1 MYFFLRLK
9 PNILCSGN
17 LCTFSSSYILG
28 SCNGEGKGHSPNNI
42 IDHKGL
48 AVACDVMQL
57 VTGVWSILI
66 QALSELLGNLKE
78 KKVWEEQGGFTYKGR
93 DFTQTLS
100 YTHFDINFANP
111 YILSL
116 SKRKTYYVC
125 PCCLHVLLSVSDF
138 VCCINQRPVCRI
150 HIDGM
155 IPVKTSGQVTRQ
167 LV

>member
-66 QALSELLGNLKE
+66 QALSELLGSLKE
-78 KKVWEEQGGFTYKGR
+78 KKYGRNREGLHTKEEILPKLYLIHISILISPTPIFY
-93 DFTQTLS
+93 
-100 YTHFDINFANP
+100 
-111 YILSL
+111 LSL
-116 SKRKTYYVC
+116 KEKHIMYVPAVC
-125 PCCLHVLLSVSDF
+125 MFYSLSVILF
-138 VCCINQRPVCRI
+138 VV
-150 HIDGM
+150 
-155 IPVKTSGQVTRQ
+155 
-167 LV
+167 